1 MVFSS
6 LLFLF
11 RYLPVML
18 ILYYAAPRRLR
29 NGVLFLGSLFFYG
42 WGEPVYISLM
52 LFSSLV
58 DYTHGLAISRMQ
70 QRGERKKARLAVA
83 SSAVINLSLLG
94 FFKYSGFLTE
104 TLNGWLGTSI
114 PVPELALPMLQYLS
128 RTVRILSH
136 HVGSASLPAQQRIA
150 RYLLDQPMDPDG
162 RLSCTHEEIG
172 QGVGAS
178 RVTVSRVLGQ
188 LTREGILQTGYGA
201 LRILDPRRLRRLAE
215 PLAWE

>member
-70 QRGERKKARLAVA
+70 QRGERNKARLAVA

-114 PVPELALPMLQYLS
+114 PVPELALPIGISFYTFQTMSYTIDVYRGHVKAQKNLVDFGDYVSMFPQLIAGPIVRYQDIAAELES
-128 RTVRILSH
+128 RRETLEEFAL
-136 HVGSASLPAQQRIA
+136 GA
-150 RYLLDQPMDPDG
+150 G
-162 RLSCTHEEIG
+162 RFAAG
-172 QGVGAS
+172 
-178 RVTVSRVLGQ
+178 LG
-188 LTREGILQTGYGA
+188 I
-201 LRILDPRRLRRLAE
+201 
-215 PLAWE
+215 